1 MDVQPHVQLPYP
13 CNTILFRAVISPYWI
28 KNGKHLPKIF
38 FRRENSDPSGMS
50 LFDTI
55 EACKTSMPS
64 GIIYGVRSV
73 HVGRLFDA
81 PSGVWLFPDDDDLSH
96 CNIRFRDGSLTP
108 RLVDDPAACRNVGD
122 DLMSVSRPVEYWEQD
137 DADERFEA
145 EIEAKR
151 AARVAPDHLQPEE

>member
-13 CNTILFRAVISPYWI
+13 CNTILFRAVTSQFWT
-28 KNGKHLPKIF
+28 KNGQHLPKIF
-38 FRRENSDPSGMS
+38 FRRENSDSYGIS
-50 LFDTI
+50 LFDSI

-81 PSGVWLFPDDDDLSH
+81 PSGLSLFPDEHDPAH
-96 CNIRFRDGSLTP
+96 CNIRFRDGTLTP
-108 RLVDDPAACRNVGD
+108 RLVDNGPECRNIGN
-122 DLMSVSRPVEYWEQD
+122 DLMLVSRPVDYWHDEN
-137 DADERFEA
+137 ADERFQA

-151 AARVAPDHLQPEE
+151 TAGQ